1 MPVPPEL
8 VAMLE
13 ESARTFPGEN
23 LVCDEFG
30 KPVSPW
36 VIGWHLRAAK
46 AKVPGLP
53 EEFSFQ
59 DFRHFYASLL
69 IRRGADIKAVQAR
82 LRHGSAITTLRYYA
96 HLWPDADE
104 TTRLAVGA
112 AIRDWPG
119 STAYSLRTE
128 ADELGSTDDGD
139 DPNPQVEAAQFSPA

>member
-1 MPVPPEL
+1 
-8 VAMLE
+8 MLE
-13 ESARTFPGEN
+13 VSAQTFPGER
-23 LVCDEFG
+23 LVCDELG

-36 VIGWHLRAAK
+36 VIGWNLRAAK
-46 AKVPGLP
+46 EKVPGLP

-59 DFRHFYASLL
+59 DFRHYYASLL

-104 TTRLAVGA
+104 TTRTAVGA
-112 AIRDWPG
+112 AIQDWPG

-128 ADELGSTDDGD
+128 ADQPDPTDDED
-139 DPNPQVEAAQFSPA
+139 DTSTQAEAV